1 MGLGWQERTGKAQ
14 WQTGD
19 VQVLDPVSPSWITII
34 DLESCFSFFQS
45 ETNQDTNKR
54 TGQGAHIRGKDKS
67 SNLQIVR
74 EKTEKVH
81 PSSVWSIVKFK
92 VVGFQNPVYISQDW
106 TVPRKGFN
114 LINRTLAHITTF
126 SFCVSD
132 ISPKSFTIWGDVN
145 RYHGLRVWLS
155 LEWER
160 FLFFTLKN
168 TTPHCRNRAK

>member
-81 PSSVWSIVKFK
+81 PSSV
-92 VVGFQNPVYISQDW
+92 
-106 TVPRKGFN
+106 
-114 LINRTLAHITTF
+114 
-126 SFCVSD
+126 
-132 ISPKSFTIWGDVN
+132 
-145 RYHGLRVWLS
+145 
-155 LEWER
+155 
-160 FLFFTLKN
+160 
-168 TTPHCRNRAK
+168 